1 MTTVAAPAIY
11 SVGVRALCEFSA
23 REGDLDLR
31 FAPAPSGAEG
41 VAGHEVVA
49 RRRPTGYA
57 AEVSVE
63 GVYRGLAVRGR
74 ADGYD
79 AAANRIDE
87 VKTYRGRLE
96 QMAGSQRRLHWAQAK
111 VYGWLLCE
119 RFGLVR
125 IDVALVYFEI
135 ASQTETVVVESHSA
149 ADLRSFFEAQCER
162 FMAWAHGEAA
172 HREARR
178 DALTALAFPHP
189 AFRAG
194 QRELSEGVYRA
205 VVAGRCLVVQ
215 APTGIGKTIATL
227 FPALKAWPRANL
239 DKIYFLTA
247 KGSGRR
253 LALDALDRIGNGLGP
268 GRLRVVELVARAK
281 ACEHPDK
288 ACHGESCPLA
298 RGFYDRLPAA
308 RSAALGVP
316 MLDQRG
322 LRRVALDHAV
332 CPYHLGHEL
341 VRWADVVVG
350 DYNHYFDLH
359 AMLYGLALA
368 HEWRV
373 AVLVD
378 EAHNLLE
385 RARAMYSAQLQ
396 RSAITAVR
404 RSASP
409 TVAKALDRLARRW
422 RAIER
427 SQIEPYRTL
436 DTVPADFS
444 TALQQVCSAI
454 TDQLAETPAPP
465 GDALLE
471 FHFAAL
477 NFLRVLQRFGDHSI
491 CDATIEA
498 APRSSRRR
506 RADLVLRIR
515 NVIPAPHLQG
525 RFAGA
530 HGSVLFS
537 ATLTPPEFH
546 RDTLGLPDGT
556 VWLEVASPFAPDQ
569 LVVRI
574 ANTLSTRYQDRTGS
588 LGAVVDLMARQFTR
602 APGNY
607 LAFFSS
613 FAYLQQAFEAF
624 AQRYP
629 NVTAWA
635 QAPAMA
641 QADRDSYLARFTDGG
656 CGIGFAVLGGSF
668 GEGIDLPGRRLIGAF
683 VATLGL
689 PPLNPV
695 NDNIRQR
702 MQSTFGAGY
711 AYAYLYPGI
720 QKVVQAVGRVIRSEH
735 DSGVVHLLDDRFDR
749 PEVRRLL
756 PAWWTIAHAAI
767 PERHGRT
774 L

>member
-1 MTTVAAPAIY
+1 M
-11 SVGVRALCEFSA
+11 RAFHGLGA
-23 REGDLDLR
+23 RGWR
-31 FAPAPSGAEG
+31 T
-41 VAGHEVVA
+41 A
-49 RRRPTGYA
+49 RRA
-57 AEVSVE
+57 
-63 GVYRGLAVRGR
+63 
-74 ADGYD
+74 
-79 AAANRIDE
+79 
-87 VKTYRGRLE
+87 
-96 QMAGSQRRLHWAQAK
+96 
-111 VYGWLLCE
+111 
-119 RFGLVR
+119 
-125 IDVALVYFEI
+125 
-135 ASQTETVVVESHSA
+135 
-149 ADLRSFFEAQCER
+149 
-162 FMAWAHGEAA
+162 
-172 HREARR
+172 R

-227 FPALKAWPRANL
+227 FPALKAWPGASL
-239 DKIYFLTA
+239 DKIFFLTA

-308 RSAALGVP
+308 RSAALQMSV
-316 MLDQRG
+316 LDQRG

-359 AMLYGLALA
+359 AMLYGLTLA

-396 RSAITAVR
+396 RSAIAAVR

-409 TVAKALDRLARRW
+409 AVAKALDRLTRRW

-436 DTVPADFS
+436 DAVPADF
-444 TALQQVCSAI
+444 A
-454 TDQLAETPAPP
+454 
-465 GDALLE
+465 
-471 FHFAAL
+471 
-477 NFLRVLQRFGDHSI
+477 R
-491 CDATIEA
+491 
-498 APRSSRRR
+498 RSSRSAARSRTTSPKRLRR
-506 RADLVLRIR
+506 RATRCSSFTLQHSTSCASYVRRPFDMRRDHRAGAALLTPRRLVLRIR

-530 HGSVLFS
+530 ARQRAVLGNIDAPRVPPRHARAAGWHRVARSRFAVRAGSARRADREHAVDALS
-537 ATLTPPEFH
+537 GSH
-546 RDTLGLPDGT
+546 RVARRGRRPDG
-556 VWLEVASPFAPDQ
+556 APVHARAGQ
-569 LVVRI
+569 L
-574 ANTLSTRYQDRTGS
+574 
-588 LGAVVDLMARQFTR
+588 
-602 APGNY
+602 PGV
-607 LAFFSS
+607 
-613 FAYLQQAFEAF
+613 LQQL
-624 AQRYP
+624 RL
-629 NVTAWA
+629 
-635 QAPAMA
+635 PATGLRGFRANATRMSGVGAGAGMA
-641 QADRDSYLARFTDGG
+641 QADRDAYLARFTDGG